1 MKELDSVQVAQLKR
15 IAEQLVETRQ
25 QKSITLDAVATAT
38 YIPQRL
44 LQALEAEQFE
54 RLPEP
59 VYVQGFIRRYAD
71 YLGLDGKALSQTFDL
86 HPIAPLSSGVE
97 YPGSGV
103 VAPPAAA
110 PARAEMSPRI
120 AQPPSVNGTSAKR
133 TSESGTSPEP
143 ASPKVVEPA
152 IAPPEV
158 TRGDATVVPDPT
170 ASRSE
175 PTAPK
180 SLAPPPRTDVSQ
192 PIQPLPAPTTATVT
206 PLTPA
211 INAAPISTPAKRPVL
226 PLALV
231 GGAIALLAVG
241 AIAILNQPKSTNRST
256 ASNPAVSD
264 SATKVA
270 PSSDTSSATSPT
282 SSSVP
287 TATEATSA
295 PVQVAV
301 NLTDRAWLEVVVDGK
316 VEVEDVKEKGFQKT
330 WTAERELFIRSGNA
344 GAVLVSF
351 NQAAAKPM
359 GKVGQVEE
367 ATYTPD
373 SAAQPQTES
382 TSQSVAE
389 PTAEQLQSSS
399 PN

>member
-86 HPIAPLSSGVE
+86 HPIAPLPSVAE
-97 YPGSGV
+97 HLGSGV
-103 VAPPAAA
+103 VAPPVAA
-110 PARAEMSPRI
+110 PARSDMSPRTVKT
-120 AQPPSVNGTSAKR
+120 PSVNGAFAER
-133 TSESGTSPEP
+133 ASESGTPPEP
-143 ASPKVVEPA
+143 SSPKVVEPA
-152 IAPPEV
+152 ISPPEV

-175 PTAPK
+175 PTVPK
-180 SLAPPPRTDVSQ
+180 SPAAPPRTEVSQ
-192 PIQPLPAPTTATVT
+192 PIQPLPASTTTTVT

-231 GGAIALLAVG
+231 GGAIALVAIGAV
-241 AIAILNQPKSTNRST
+241 AILNQPKSTDRST
-256 ASNPAVSD
+256 VSNPAVSD
-264 SATKVA
+264 PATKAA
-270 PSSDTSSATSPT
+270 PSSDVSSATSPT
-282 SSSVP
+282 ASPVP
-287 TATEATSA
+287 AAPGVSSA

-351 NQAAAKPM
+351 NQATAKPM